1 MSQTGR
7 QSLFTVG
14 ASGFPRRGGDRWPS
28 ATLPPAA
35 AGTSSQRRGS
45 FAASP
50 TLRSQPTRRASGL
63 ALPISWAQGTTP
75 CSSRRPLGPCELVR
89 EDRGRRAL
97 GTGDSGR
104 PLPEVVA
111 VQLLSAVPVVLAVRA
126 LASGKL
132 KPASRSG
139 QEGSMANLQE
149 AGTGWVTRSPPR
161 RTHTEATAALRRRA
175 GRGRAR
181 APSVSPS

>member
-1 MSQTGR
+1 MALRHPASRCRRHQLSAPGLVCRVPNAPVTTHTPG
-7 QSLFTVG
+7 LPAGPPHLLG
-14 ASGFPRRGGDRWPS
+14 ARHH
-28 ATLPPAA
+28 TLLPP
-35 AGTSSQRRGS
+35 
-45 FAASP
+45 
-50 TLRSQPTRRASGL
+50 
-63 ALPISWAQGTTP
+63 
-75 CSSRRPLGPCELVR
+75 RRPLGPCELVR

-161 RTHTEATAALRRRA
+161 RTHTEATAALRR
-175 GRGRAR
+175 
-181 APSVSPS
+181 